1 MVSMYFGWK
10 EGLIISKIR
19 KIYMARLVG
28 RCAVLLAAFGLCFLA
43 PGQFTVLQGME
54 FFDRVSLL
62 HVLWV
67 IWMIDMVCQLI
78 PAKQNLA
85 LGSKKLFARYF
96 LPSKGKIDLKALK
109 QYIVE
114 TTRSAYRILILW
126 CLLIAALGVLHN
138 KGILN
143 DTGLFMVS
151 VLFYVCDL
159 ICVLIWCP
167 FRLLLKNRCCTT
179 CRIFNWDHVMM
190 FTPMIFV
197 NGFYSISL
205 LVVSVAVWA
214 VWELSVLLHPER
226 FWANSNETLQCA
238 NCTDKLCTQYCQKLR
253 PRSKASDANHGVDRK

>member
-1 MVSMYFGWK
+1 MK
-10 EGLIISKIR
+10 EGLVISKLR
-19 KIYMARLVG
+19 KIYMARLIG
-28 RCAVLLAAFGLCFLA
+28 RCVVLIAAVGLCFMAPNQLA
-43 PGQFTVLQGME
+43 VLQGWA
-54 FFDRVSLL
+54 FFKKFSLL
-62 HVLWV
+62 HLLWV
-67 IWMIDMVCQLI
+67 IWMIDMACQLI

-96 LPSKGKIDLKALK
+96 HPAKGKIDLNALK
-109 QYIVE
+109 QYIVQ

-126 CLLIAALGVLHN
+126 CLLIAALGILHFR
-138 KGILN
+138 GILN
-143 DTGLFMVS
+143 DAGLFLVS
-151 VLFYVCDL
+151 VVFYVCDL

-190 FTPMIFV
+190 FTPMLFV
-197 NGFYSISL
+197 RGFYSISL
-205 LVVSVAVWA
+205 LAVSLAVWA

-253 PRSKASDANHGVDRK
+253 PRNRMSVSNDGENRR